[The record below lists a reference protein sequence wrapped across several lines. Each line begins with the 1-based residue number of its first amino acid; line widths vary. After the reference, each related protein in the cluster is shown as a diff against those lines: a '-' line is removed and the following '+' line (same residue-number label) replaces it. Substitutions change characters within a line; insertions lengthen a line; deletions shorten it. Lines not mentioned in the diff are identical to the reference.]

1 LEATWRVFPLARIS
15 NACGIF
21 THYQPFLYPS
31 IPAEMYRT
39 HRAVLKSVLFSL
51 SFRRKVLKPAQPV
64 YMVYD
69 KRDRLV
75 LTQDGNQRQDNHWTF
90 TKYDAL
96 NRPVLTGTKTISG
109 SRDAVQA
116 AVNDFYEQ
124 SNPMYETRS
133 GNWNTG
139 DHGYTDLSY
148 PKGISEYSY
157 LTATYYDDYGFH
169 GGESAYVPITGDDID
184 IVEHL
189 PKPKGQ
195 ATGAKVKVLGDN
207 EFLKSST
214 YYDNKYR
221 VILTR
226 AGQYNGDHQQLLLS
240 KAITEEGY
248 IYIYVSNESNLNVNV
263 YFDDLKI
270 THTAAD
276 MVVQA
281 NDYYPFG
288 LTMKP
293 SDFQRDGEQGNK
305 FLYNGKELQTDL
317 NLDWYDYGARMYDA
331 SIGRFLVIDPMADIM
346 SGWNPYHYTFNNPIA
361 FADPTGMKPVYAYDW
376 NSEKYIKT
384 KKNGKIK
391 EVSADVALR
400 SAKAGSITINSE
412 DGIGGFIEGTSADPS
427 KPHYFESEAR
437 GVGFMIGISF
447 SDKKPDKNG
456 AVTSPETSAWMLSN
470 SNNGKNM
477 LAVMPWAGNNNG
489 FSDNSYFDIAD
500 IKTSPNLT
508 IGNINYNIIGHIHT
522 HPNFYDIYEGP
533 SKSGGTGNKGD
544 FAMNIL
550 PIPKYVIGRNEISKF
565 NGSTPNDHKW
575 VYNRTTKKYVNH
587 FFLTKTANF
596 INGKFS
602 FFQDAT
608 K

>member
-31 IPAEMYRT
+31 IPAEMYRI

-51 SFRRKVLKPAQPV
+51 SFRRKVLNPAQPV

-75 LTQDGNQRQDNHWTF
+75 LTQDGNQRQDNQWTF

-124 SNPMYETRS
+124 SNPRYETRS

-169 GGESAYVPITGDDID
+169 GGEPAYVPITGDDID
-184 IVEHL
+184 IGEHL

-305 FLYNGKELQTDL
+305 FLYQGKEIQSDL
-317 NLDWYDYGARMYDA
+317 GLDTYDFHARMYDPA
-331 SIGRFLVIDPMADIM
+331 LGRTFQQDPHSENYYNLSSYSWVA
-346 SGWNPYHYTFNNPIA
+346 NNPLNVV
-361 FADPTGMKPVYAYDW
+361 DPDGRDFRVKTETDEEKKTGTITISTTIHVIG
-376 NSEKYIKT
+376 SEKDQ
-384 KKNGKIK
+384 KKVDSYNNH
-391 EVSADVALR
+391 
-400 SAKAGSITINSE
+400 AKKKLE
-412 DGIGGFIEGTSADPS
+412 DGTFEQDGVTYTVKFAVNYVLAEKAPEELADGDNVLILVDGNAGVSQVPGREKSNGDGTS
-427 KPHYFESEAR
+427 
-437 GVGFMIGISF
+437 
-447 SDKKPDKNG
+447 
-456 AVTSPETSAWMLSN
+456 T
-470 SNNGKNM
+470 
-477 LAVMPWAGNNNG
+477 
-489 FSDNSYFDIAD
+489 
-500 IKTSPNLT
+500 
-508 IGNINYNIIGHIHT
+508 
-522 HPNFYDIYEGP
+522 FY
-533 SKSGGTGNKGD
+533 TGNKGH
-544 FAMNIL
+544 
-550 PIPKYVIGRNEISKF
+550 ISKQDQTKAVTLHETMHF
-565 NGSTPNDHKW
+565 LGLTDRYDEVENTNPRQTTPHKGFSNDIMGSRTSGKISQIHYNNWGKAALKKVNGTI
-575 VYNRTTKKYVNH
+575 RTRVDLDKHGKLIGGTK
-587 FFLTKTANF
+587 
-596 INGKFS
+596 
-602 FFQDAT
+602 
-608 K
+608 

>member
-1 LEATWRVFPLARIS
+1 
-15 NACGIF
+15 
-21 THYQPFLYPS
+21 
-31 IPAEMYRT
+31 
-39 HRAVLKSVLFSL
+39 
-51 SFRRKVLKPAQPV
+51 
-64 YMVYD
+64 MVYD

-75 LTQDGNQRQDNHWTF
+75 LTQDGNQRQDNQWTF

-169 GGESAYVPITGDDID
+169 GGEPAYVLITGDDID
-184 IVEHL
+184 IGEHL

-270 THTAAD
+270 THIAAD

-317 NLDWYDYGARMYDA
+317 DLDWYDYGRRMYDPA
-331 SIGRFLVIDPMADIM
+331 LGRFHVVDRFAEKYYPV
-346 SGWNPYHYTFNNPIA
+346 SPYQYAANNPINVIDVNGDSLWIS
-361 FADPTGMKPVYAYDW
+361 FGDNRVLYQDGQLL
-376 NSEKYIKT
+376 NSDGSQYSGKGVRIN
-384 KKNGKIK
+384 KKGEQIITDSFLSSA
-391 EVSADVALR
+391 VSALGVIGGTETGAGVISALQ
-400 SAKAGSITINSE
+400 GSDYNFTIKSGNDRFMPGDGKKGALYANWMNNAQAARVLGEGKPIVEGLPFNSI
-412 DGIGGFIEGTSADPS
+412 GSGGFIYWNPSGSNEMITDKGTRYSNPNMALAHEMFHAFDAS
-427 KPHYFESEAR
+427 TGQLDTRYVSFNGGIENVSEIRAVYFANKVRGEWVNNKGNRVIKHYRSQY
-437 GVGFMIGISF
+437 S
-447 SDKKPDKNG
+447 
-456 AVTSPETSAWMLSN
+456 
-470 SNNGKNM
+470 
-477 LAVMPWAGNNNG
+477 
-489 FSDNSYFDIAD
+489 
-500 IKTSPNLT
+500 
-508 IGNINYNIIGHIHT
+508 
-522 HPNFYDIYEGP
+522 
-533 SKSGGTGNKGD
+533 SGGASLLKDG
-544 FAMNIL
+544 MPINIEAPKLLAKL
-550 PIPKYVIGRNEISKF
+550 PF
-565 NGSTPNDHKW
+565 
-575 VYNRTTKKYVNH
+575 
-587 FFLTKTANF
+587 
-596 INGKFS
+596 
-602 FFQDAT
+602 
-608 K
+608 

>member
-1 LEATWRVFPLARIS
+1 LKQVYLEMLPKPAITVE
-15 NACGIF
+15 CGNFSQFKKQTIMKKSA
-21 THYQPFLYPS
+21 LIAIVLLCPS
-31 IPAEMYRT
+31 FSFAQNI
-39 HRAVLKSVLFSL
+39 VLKMNLENGKTYNQSTTTVLTITQDVMGQPVEIEMTIIGEMSFLVKGVSDDVYDMELQYERLKMEMKMPQMNMAFDTDTPDEQDMMSRLMTSL
-51 SFRRKVLKPAQPV
+51 KNKPFNIKMNSRGKILEVSNSENLYSGMMEQMDGMDEMQKIQLKTQMEDSFGPETLKGNIEMATAMFPEQPVDIGDSWAVETKLESSMSMILKSDYQLLESTKEFNKVKGEGVAQPV

-75 LTQDGNQRQDNHWTF
+75 LTQDGNQRQDNQWTF

-169 GGESAYVPITGDDID
+169 GGEPAYVPITGDDID
-184 IVEHL
+184 IGEHL

-226 AGQYNGDHQQLLLS
+226 TGQYNGDHQQLLLS

-305 FLYNGKELQTDL
+305 LYNGKELQTDL
-317 NLDWYDYGARMYDA
+317 NLDWLDYGARMYDA
-331 SIGRFLVIDPMADIM
+331 SIGSSMVQRLMII
-346 SGWNPYHYTFNNPIA
+346 S
-361 FADPTGMKPVYAYDW
+361 
-376 NSEKYIKT
+376 
-384 KKNGKIK
+384 
-391 EVSADVALR
+391 
-400 SAKAGSITINSE
+400 
-412 DGIGGFIEGTSADPS
+412 GFI
-427 KPHYFESEAR
+427 
-437 GVGFMIGISF
+437 IGPQKSMLITF
-447 SDKKPDKNG
+447 S
-456 AVTSPETSAWMLSN
+456 
-470 SNNGKNM
+470 
-477 LAVMPWAGNNNG
+477 
-489 FSDNSYFDIAD
+489 
-500 IKTSPNLT
+500 
-508 IGNINYNIIGHIHT
+508 
-522 HPNFYDIYEGP
+522 
-533 SKSGGTGNKGD
+533 
-544 FAMNIL
+544 
-550 PIPKYVIGRNEISKF
+550 
-565 NGSTPNDHKW
+565 
-575 VYNRTTKKYVNH
+575 
-587 FFLTKTANF
+587 
-596 INGKFS
+596 
-602 FFQDAT
+602 
-608 K
+608 